1 METIWTT
8 EELDQQIKAFKDALI
23 ALSTSQEYMVN
34 GKRLVR
40 ADLPEIRNTLD
51 YLGREKAKLSMTG
64 GPFVINAARPCR
76 DY

>member
-1 METIWTT
+1 METIWTI

-51 YLGREKAKLSMTG
+51 YLAKEKSKLTG
-64 GPFVINAARPCR
+64 SRPHVIVSGRPCR
-76 DY
+76 G